1 MGLACDA
8 TSKLWSKTRWAE
20 DHKDLQYTSLLCVL
34 QAICLYLLAAS
45 IRVTDIWFFLLMP
58 SFGESFM
65 KSVFFTNVN
74 FCYSINVRGMTFSI
88 SNILTLAVQW
98 TQQYIIEEVQVNQN
112 FNAYLYSQIALATLV
127 LLLLP
132 IPFQRIFGV
141 GPSCFH
147 NLDQIRIDEKLATSI
162 DEDKPRRVSEAIDYH
177 RVTTADKFVSR
188 RETALQFRQSVMA
201 TLPKTSVFKRST
213 RIGATTLKP

>member
-1 MGLACDA
+1 MGLICDV
-8 TSKLWSKTRWAE
+8 TSKLWSKTKWAE
-20 DHKDLQYTSLLCVL
+20 SHEDLQYTSLLCVL
-34 QAICLYLLAAS
+34 QTICLYLVAAS
-45 IRVTDIWFFLLMP
+45 IRVTNIWFFLLMP
-58 SFGESFM
+58 SIGESFM

-112 FNAYLYSQIALATLV
+112 FDIYLYAQIGLATLI

-132 IPFQRIFGV
+132 ISFLRIFSV
-141 GPSCFH
+141 GPPCFH
-147 NLDQIRIDEKLATSI
+147 RLDQIRIDEKEATSI
-162 DEDKPRRVSEAIDYH
+162 DEQKPSRVSEAIDYH

-188 RETALQFRQSVMA
+188 RETALQFRQSVME
-201 TLPKTSVFKRST
+201 TLPKTSDFKRAT
-213 RIGATTLKP
+213 KIGTTTLES